1 VFKNKSLIMVDKS
14 TLAFI
19 VLTLILAL
27 SFRDMILVNT
37 TDTSKSNDNMN
48 TQNLN
53 TQNNIDDDLNF
64 DEPEDKFHDFDENEN
79 ERSKKNNFDDDD
91 NDFNFE
97 TPQEQINMKKIPSLK
112 MKGNIQTI
120 KFRFCYS
127 CGYRNMFDQYTAIIA
142 ERYPDLKIVGEN
154 YAPIAW
160 KLYVVQFLSTFKILV
175 IACILFGQDPFV
187 YINMATP
194 NLFTWATENKLY
206 ASMMIF
212 FISNAIETQLITTG
226 AFEIYLNEMQI
237 WSKLQ
242 SDRMPHEKELL
253 QMLDMNF
260 NFEQEK
266 NGFQNDGNF
275 RI

>member
-1 VFKNKSLIMVDKS
+1 MVDKT

-19 VLTLILAL
+19 ALTLILAL
-27 SFRDMILVNT
+27 SFRDMVTADPEAKLKDDMAKNLEK
-37 TDTSKSNDNMN
+37 DTKFNHENNDN
-48 TQNLN
+48 
-53 TQNNIDDDLNF
+53 DLDF
-64 DEPEDKFHDFDENEN
+64 DEPEDKLHDFDDDIHNEKGYENSEN
-79 ERSKKNNFDDDD
+79 DNF
-91 NDFNFE
+91 NDFD
-97 TPQEQINMKKIPSLK
+97 TPPEQINMKKIPSLK
-112 MKGNIQTI
+112 MKGNVQTI

-154 YAPIAW
+154 FAPTWW
-160 KLYVVQFLSTFKILV
+160 KLYVVQFLTTFKILV

-187 YINMATP
+187 YLNMNTP
-194 NLFTWATENKLY
+194 NVFTWATDNKLY
-206 ASMMIF
+206 ASLMIF

-226 AFEIYLNEMQI
+226 AFEIYLNDMQI

-266 NGFQNDGNF
+266 NTFQNDGNF